1 MLHTTCDLRKKGTRH
16 AKQTSAPILE
26 SMLKTLSSYY
36 GHQYGFVALLSEVR
50 EYLSCASMLHR
61 SGGFFSK
68 ILKKRQHKEAQTP
81 DNGELTLAQI
91 LNEKPAGGEG
101 KNTNMGLF
109 RLPFWKISESIH
121 WNRDTFFF
129 ILT

>member
-1 MLHTTCDLRKKGTRH
+1 MRH
-16 AKQTSAPILE
+16 SKQTSAPILE
-26 SMLKTLSSYY
+26 SMLKTPSSYS
-36 GHQYGFVALLSEVR
+36 GHEYGFEVLLSEVC
-50 EYLSCASMLHR
+50 EYLSCTSMLHR

-68 ILKKRQHKEAQTP
+68 ILKKRPHKEAHTP

-109 RLPFWKISESIH
+109 HLPFWQIPERIH
-121 WNRDTFFF
+121 LNGDTFFLF
-129 ILT
+129 IILT